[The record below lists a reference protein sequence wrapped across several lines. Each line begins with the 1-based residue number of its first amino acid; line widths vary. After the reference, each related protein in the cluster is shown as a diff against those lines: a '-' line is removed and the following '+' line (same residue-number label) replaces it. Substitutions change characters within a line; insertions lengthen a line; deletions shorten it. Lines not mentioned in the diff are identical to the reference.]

1 MEQPVIKE
9 GTLAL
14 IDTFAYLFRSYYMS
28 AKNKPLT
35 NDKGFPTG
43 LLTGLVG
50 MVKKFY
56 KDRKNM
62 PFIVFALESQT
73 KTKRAEKL
81 GEYKQNRK
89 DAPKEMLLQIPIAL
103 EWLQKMGFTCVEV
116 NGFEADDV
124 IASLATLSP
133 YKTRIYSKD
142 KDFNQLLS
150 DKIALFDG
158 KTEFL
163 AKDCVEKYG
172 ILPSQFTDYQGIV
185 GDSSDNYKGV
195 KGIGSKNAKE
205 LLQQLGS
212 LEKIYENL
220 DLAKNLLS
228 PKMYQA
234 LIQDKGSAFLSKE
247 LATLERGCIK
257 EFDFLSCAFPSE
269 NPLLKIKDELKEY
282 GFISTLRDL
291 ENSPT
296 PLILENT
303 PLLDSMP
310 ILENAPILDSV
321 PILENAPILDSVPAS
336 DNAPKKSRMI
346 VLESAAPL
354 NAFLEKL
361 KNPNARVFMRLVLNK
376 EKKVLALAFL
386 LQDQGYFLPLEEAL
400 FSPFS
405 LEFLENAF
413 SQMLQHA
420 QIVGHDLK
428 PLLSFLKAKYQ
439 VPLENI
445 RIQDTQ
451 ILAFLKNPEKVGF
464 DEVLREYLKEEL
476 IPHEKIKDFKAKA
489 EKSEQ
494 LNTELNALKRLC
506 EYFETGGLEEGLLT
520 LARDIETP
528 FVKVLMDMEFQGF
541 KIDAPYFKRLEQEFK
556 DELKVLERQI
566 LDLIG
571 VDFNLNSPKQLGE
584 VLYEKL
590 GLPKNKSHSTDEKN
604 LLKILDKHPSIA
616 LILEYRELN
625 KLFNTYTTPLLR
637 LKDKDDKIHTTFIQT
652 GTATGRLSS
661 HSPNLQN
668 IPVRSPKGL
677 LIRKGFIASSK
688 EYCLLGVD
696 YSQIELRLLAHFS
709 QDKDLMEAFLKGRDI
724 HLETSKALFG
734 GDLAKEKRSI
744 AKSINFGLVYGMGS
758 KKLSET
764 LNIPLNEAKSYI
776 EAYFKRFPSIKD
788 YLNRMKEEILKT
800 SKAFTL
806 LGRYRVFDFTGA
818 NDYVKGNYLREGV
831 NAIFQGSA
839 SDLLKLGMLK
849 VSERFKNNPSV
860 RLLLQVHDEL
870 IFEIEEKNAP
880 ELQQEIQRILND
892 EVYPLRV
899 PLETSAFVANRWNEL
914 KG

>member
-1 MEQPVIKE
+1 MEEPVIKE

-56 KDRKNM
+56 KDKKNM
-62 PFIVFALESQT
+62 PFIVFALESQI

-116 NGFEADDV
+116 SGFEADDV

-205 LLQQLGS
+205 LLQRLGS

-234 LIQDKGSAFLSKE
+234 LIQDKESAFLSKE
-247 LATLERGCIK
+247 LATLEKGCIK
-257 EFDFLSCAFPSE
+257 EFDFSSCAFPSE

-296 PLILENT
+296 PLILDNT
-303 PLLDSMP
+303 PALD
-310 ILENAPILDSV
+310 NT
-321 PILENAPILDSVPAS
+321 
-336 DNAPKKSRMI
+336 PKKSRLI
-346 VLESAAPL
+346 VLESTEPL
-354 NAFLEKL
+354 SAFLEKL
-361 KNPNARVFMRLVLNK
+361 KNSNARIFMRLVLDK

-405 LEFLENAF
+405 LEFLQNAF

-420 QIVGHDLK
+420 QIIGHDLK

-439 VPLENI
+439 VSLENI

-464 DEVLREYLKEEL
+464 DEVLKQYLKEEW
-476 IPHEKIKDFKAKA
+476 IPHEKIKDFKTKSKA
-489 EKSEQ
+489 GKLEQ
-494 LNTELNALKRLC
+494 LDMELNALKRLC
-506 EYFETGGLEEGLLT
+506 EYFEKGGLEEGLLA
-520 LARDIETP
+520 LAREVETP
-528 FVKVLMDMEFQGF
+528 FVKVLMGMEFQGF

-556 DELKVLERQI
+556 NELHVLERQI

-571 VDFNLNSPKQLGE
+571 VDFNLNSPKQLSE
-584 VLYEKL
+584 ILYEKL
-590 GLPKNKSHSTDEKN
+590 ELPQNKSRSTDEKS

-677 LIRKGFIASSK
+677 LIRKGFIASSN

-709 QDKDLMEAFLKGRDI
+709 QDKDLMDAFLKGRDI

-734 GDLAKEKRSI
+734 EDLAKEKRSI

-849 VSERFKNNPSV
+849 VSERFKNDPSV

-870 IFEIEEKNAP
+870 IFEIEEKNAL

-899 PLETSAFVANRWNEL
+899 PLETSAFMAKRWNEL

>member
-1 MEQPVIKE
+1 MEQPVVKE

-150 DKIALFDG
+150 DKITLFDG

-234 LIQDKGSAFLSKE
+234 LIQDKASAFLSKE

-296 PLILENT
+296 PLILDNA
-303 PLLDSMP
+303 SA
-310 ILENAPILDSV
+310 LENA
-321 PILENAPILDSVPAS
+321 PAS

-346 VLESAAPL
+346 VLESAEPL
-354 NAFLEKL
+354 SMFLEKL
-361 KNPNARVFMRLVLNK
+361 EKTNARIFMRLVLDK

-386 LQDQGYFLPLEEAL
+386 YEDQGYFLPLEEAL

-405 LEFLENAF
+405 LEFLQNAF

-420 QIVGHDLK
+420 CIIGHDLK

-464 DEVLREYLKEEL
+464 DEVLKEYLKEDL
-476 IPHEKIKDFKAKA
+476 IPHEKIKDFKTTSKA
-489 EKSEQ
+489 EKLELLSV
-494 LNTELNALKRLC
+494 ELNALKRLC
-506 EYFETGGLEEGLLT
+506 EYFEKGGLEEGLLT

-528 FVKVLMDMEFQGF
+528 FMKVLMGMEFQGF

-556 DELKVLERQI
+556 NELQVLERQI

-571 VDFNLNSPKQLGE
+571 MDFNLNSPKQLGE

-668 IPVRSPKGL
+668 IPVRSHKGL

-806 LGRYRVFDFTGA
+806 LGRYRVFDFTGV
-818 NDYVKGNYLREGV
+818 NDYIKGNYLREGV

-870 IFEIEEKNAP
+870 IFEIEEKNAL

-899 PLETSAFVANRWNEL
+899 PLETSAFVAKRWNEL
-914 KG
+914 KD

>member
-1 MEQPVIKE
+1 MEELKE

-14 IDTFAYLFRSYYMS
+14 IDTFAYLFRSYYMG

-205 LLQQLGS
+205 LLQRLGS

-234 LIQDKGSAFLSKE
+234 LIQDKASAFLSKE

-257 EFDFLSCAFPSE
+257 EFDFSSCAFPSE

-291 ENSPT
+291 ENSPLILDNT
-296 PLILENT
+296 PLLENT
-303 PLLDSMP
+303 PALENMPALENTPALDS
-310 ILENAPILDSV
+310 
-321 PILENAPILDSVPAS
+321 
-336 DNAPKKSRMI
+336 APKKSRMI
-346 VLESAAPL
+346 VLENTEPL
-354 NAFLEKL
+354 SAFLERL
-361 KNPNARVFMRLVLNK
+361 KKTNARIFMRLVLDK

-405 LEFLENAF
+405 LEFLQNAF
-413 SQMLQHA
+413 SQILQHA
-420 QIVGHDLK
+420 QIIGHDLK

-439 VPLENI
+439 VSLENI

-476 IPHEKIKDFKAKA
+476 IPHEKIKDFKTKSKA
-489 EKSEQ
+489 GKLELLSV
-494 LNTELNALKRLC
+494 ELNALKRLC
-506 EYFETGGLEEGLLT
+506 EYFEKGGLEEGLLA
-520 LARDIETP
+520 LAREVETP
-528 FVKVLMDMEFQGF
+528 FMKVLMGMEFQGF

-556 DELKVLERQI
+556 NELHVLERQI
-566 LDLIG
+566 LELIG
-571 VDFNLNSPKQLGE
+571 TNFNLNSPKQLSE
-584 VLYEKL
+584 ILYEKL
-590 GLPKNKSHSTDEKN
+590 ELPQNKSRSTDEKS

-806 LGRYRVFDFTGA
+806 LGRYRVFDFAGV

-870 IFEIEEKNAP
+870 IFEIEEKNAL

-899 PLETSAFVANRWNEL
+899 PLETSAFMAKRWNEL
-914 KG
+914 KR

>member
-1 MEQPVIKE
+1 MEEPAIKE

-14 IDTFAYLFRSYYMS
+14 IDTFAYLFRSYYMG

-35 NDKGFPTG
+35 NVKGFPTG

-81 GEYKQNRK
+81 GEYKKNRK

-103 EWLQKMGFTCVEV
+103 EWLQKMGFVCVEV
-116 NGFEADDV
+116 SGFEADDV

-205 LLQQLGS
+205 LLQRLGS

-234 LIQDKGSAFLSKE
+234 LIQDKESAFLSKE

-257 EFDFLSCAFPSE
+257 EFDFSSCAFPSE
-269 NPLLKIKDELKEY
+269 NPLLKIKDELKKY

-296 PLILENT
+296 PLILENA
-303 PLLDSMP
+303 PLLD
-310 ILENAPILDSV
+310 NA
-321 PILENAPILDSVPAS
+321 PAS
-336 DNAPKKSRMI
+336 DNAPKKSRLI
-346 VLESAAPL
+346 VFENTEPL
-354 NAFLEKL
+354 SAFLEKL
-361 KNPNARVFMRLVLNK
+361 EKTNARIFMRLVLDK

-386 LQDQGYFLPLEEAL
+386 YEDQGYFLPLEEAL

-405 LEFLENAF
+405 LEFLQNAF
-413 SQMLQHA
+413 FKMLQHA

-439 VPLENI
+439 VSLEDI

-464 DEVLREYLKEEL
+464 DEVLKQYLKEEW
-476 IPHEKIKDFKAKA
+476 IPHEKIKDFKT
-489 EKSEQ
+489 KSKTGKLEQ
-494 LNTELNALKRLC
+494 LDMELNALKRLC
-506 EYFETGGLEEGLLT
+506 EYFEKGGLEEGLLA
-520 LARDIETP
+520 LAREVETP
-528 FVKVLMDMEFQGF
+528 FVKVLMGMEFQGF

-556 DELKVLERQI
+556 NELHVLERQI

-571 VDFNLNSPKQLGE
+571 VDFNLNSPKQLSE
-584 VLYEKL
+584 ILYEKL
-590 GLPKNKSHSTDEKN
+590 ELPQNKSHSTDEKS

-709 QDKDLMEAFLKGRDI
+709 QDKDLMDAFLKGRDI

-734 GDLAKEKRSI
+734 EDLAKEKRSI

-818 NDYVKGNYLREGV
+818 NDYIKGNYLREGV

-870 IFEIEEKNAP
+870 IFEIEEKNAL

-899 PLETSAFVANRWNEL
+899 PLETSAFMAKRWNEL

>member
-1 MEQPVIKE
+1 MEEPVIKE

-62 PFIVFALESQT
+62 PFIVFALESQI
-73 KTKRAEKL
+73 KTKRSEKL

-103 EWLQKMGFTCVEV
+103 EWLQKMGFVCVEV
-116 NGFEADDV
+116 SGFEADDV

-163 AKDCVEKYG
+163 AEDCVEKYG

-205 LLQQLGS
+205 LLQRLGS

-234 LIQDKGSAFLSKE
+234 LIQDKESAFLSKE

-257 EFDFLSCAFPSE
+257 EFDFSSCAFPSE

-296 PLILENT
+296 PLILDNASLLENT
-303 PLLDSMP
+303 L
-310 ILENAPILDSV
+310 
-321 PILENAPILDSVPAS
+321 AS
-336 DNAPKKSRMI
+336 DNAPKKSCMI
-346 VLESAAPL
+346 VLENTAFLS
-354 NAFLEKL
+354 AFLEKL
-361 KNPNARVFMRLVLNK
+361 EKTNARIFMRLVLDK

-386 LQDQGYFLPLEEAL
+386 LEDQGYFLPLEEAL

-405 LEFLENAF
+405 LEFLQNAF
-413 SQMLQHA
+413 FKMLQHA
-420 QIVGHDLK
+420 QIIGHDLK

-439 VPLENI
+439 VSLENI

-451 ILAFLKNPEKVGF
+451 ILAFLKNPEKVEF
-464 DEVLREYLKEEL
+464 DEVLKQYLKEEW
-476 IPHEKIKDFKAKA
+476 IPHEKIKDFKTKSKA
-489 EKSEQ
+489 GKLEQ
-494 LNTELNALKRLC
+494 LDMELNALKRLC
-506 EYFETGGLEEGLLT
+506 EYFEKGGLEENLLA
-520 LARDIETP
+520 LAREVETP
-528 FVKVLMDMEFQGF
+528 FVKVLMGMEFQGF

-556 DELKVLERQI
+556 NELHALERQI
-566 LDLIG
+566 LELIG
-571 VDFNLNSPKQLGE
+571 VDFNLNSPKQLSE
-584 VLYEKL
+584 ILYEKL
-590 GLPKNKSHSTDEKN
+590 ELPKNKSHSTDEKS

-709 QDKDLMEAFLKGRDI
+709 QDKDLVDAFLKGRDI

-734 GDLAKEKRSI
+734 EDLAKEKRSI

-818 NDYVKGNYLREGV
+818 NDYIKGNYLREGV

-899 PLETSAFVANRWNEL
+899 PLETSVFIAKRWNEL

>member
-1 MEQPVIKE
+1 MEEPVIKE

-35 NDKGFPTG
+35 NVKGFPTG

-103 EWLQKMGFTCVEV
+103 EWLQKMGFVCVEV
-116 NGFEADDV
+116 SGFEADDV

-185 GDSSDNYKGV
+185 GDSSDNYRGV

-205 LLQQLGS
+205 LLQRLGS

-257 EFDFLSCAFPSE
+257 EFDFSSCAFPSE

-296 PLILENT
+296 PLILDNTPLLENT
-303 PLLDSMP
+303 PLL
-310 ILENAPILDSV
+310 
-321 PILENAPILDSVPAS
+321 

-346 VLESAAPL
+346 VLENLAPL
-354 NAFLEKL
+354 SMFLEKL
-361 KNPNARVFMRLVLNK
+361 KNSNARIFMRLVLDK

-386 LQDQGYFLPLEEAL
+386 YENQGYFLPLEEAL

-405 LEFLENAF
+405 LEFLQNAF
-413 SQMLQHA
+413 FKMLQHA
-420 QIVGHDLK
+420 QIIGHDLK

-439 VPLENI
+439 VSLENI

-464 DEVLREYLKEEL
+464 DEVLKEYLKEEW
-476 IPHEKIKDFKAKA
+476 IPHEKIKDFKT
-489 EKSEQ
+489 KSKVGKLEQ
-494 LNTELNALKRLC
+494 LDMELNALKRLC
-506 EYFETGGLEEGLLT
+506 EYFEKGGLEEGLLA
-520 LARDIETP
+520 LAREVETP
-528 FVKVLMDMEFQGF
+528 FMKVLMGMEFQGF
-541 KIDAPYFKRLEQEFK
+541 KIDASYFKHLEQEFK
-556 DELKVLERQI
+556 NELHVLERQI
-566 LDLIG
+566 LELIG
-571 VDFNLNSPKQLGE
+571 VDFNLNSPKQLSE
-584 VLYEKL
+584 ILYEKL
-590 GLPKNKSHSTDEKN
+590 ELPKNKSHSTDEKS

-709 QDKDLMEAFLKGRDI
+709 QDKDLIDAFLKGRDI

-734 GDLAKEKRSI
+734 EDLAKEKRSI

-764 LNIPLNEAKSYI
+764 LNIPLNEAKSYT

-806 LGRYRVFDFTGA
+806 LRRYRVFDFTGA
-818 NDYVKGNYLREGV
+818 NDYIKGNYLREGV
-831 NAIFQGSA
+831 NAIFQGSV

-849 VSERFKNNPSV
+849 VNERFKNNPSV

-870 IFEIEEKNAP
+870 IFEIEEKNAL

>member
-1 MEQPVIKE
+1 MEELKE

-35 NDKGFPTG
+35 NVKGFPTG

-116 NGFEADDV
+116 SGFEADDV

-172 ILPSQFTDYQGIV
+172 IFPSQFTDYQGIV

-205 LLQQLGS
+205 LLQRLGS

-234 LIQDKGSAFLSKE
+234 LIQDKESAFLSKE

-257 EFDFLSCAFPSE
+257 EFDFSSCAFPSE

-296 PLILENT
+296 PLILDNAPLLENT
-303 PLLDSMP
+303 
-310 ILENAPILDSV
+310 
-321 PILENAPILDSVPAS
+321 PAS

-346 VLESAAPL
+346 VLENLAPL
-354 NAFLEKL
+354 SMFLEKL
-361 KNPNARVFMRLVLNK
+361 KNSNARIFMRLVLDK

-386 LQDQGYFLPLEEAL
+386 YENQGYFLPLEEAL

-405 LEFLENAF
+405 LEFLQNAF
-413 SQMLQHA
+413 FKMLQHA
-420 QIVGHDLK
+420 QIIGHDLK

-439 VPLENI
+439 VSLENI

-464 DEVLREYLKEEL
+464 DEVLKEYLKEEW
-476 IPHEKIKDFKAKA
+476 IPHEKIKDFKT
-489 EKSEQ
+489 KSKVGKLEQ
-494 LNTELNALKRLC
+494 LDMELNALKRLC
-506 EYFETGGLEEGLLT
+506 EYFEKGGLEEGLLA
-520 LARDIETP
+520 LAREVETP
-528 FVKVLMDMEFQGF
+528 FVKVLMGMEFQGF

-556 DELKVLERQI
+556 NELHVLECQI

-571 VDFNLNSPKQLGE
+571 VDFNLNSPKQLSE
-584 VLYEKL
+584 ILYEKL
-590 GLPKNKSHSTDEKN
+590 ELPQNKSHSTDEKS

-709 QDKDLMEAFLKGRDI
+709 QDKDLMDAFLKGRDI

-734 GDLAKEKRSI
+734 EDLAKEKRSI

-818 NDYVKGNYLREGV
+818 NDYIKGNYLREGV

-899 PLETSAFVANRWNEL
+899 PLETSAFIAKRWNEL

>member
-1 MEQPVIKE
+1 MMEQPVIKE

-28 AKNKPLT
+28 AKNKPLM

-163 AKDCVEKYG
+163 AQDCVEKYG

-205 LLQQLGS
+205 LLQRLGS

-291 ENSPT
+291 ENSP
-296 PLILENT
+296 LIV
-303 PLLDSMP
+303 
-310 ILENAPILDSV
+310 ENAPILDSTL
-321 PILENAPILDSVPAS
+321 ILDNAPTL

-346 VLESAAPL
+346 VLESAEL
-354 NAFLEKL
+354 LSMFLEKL
-361 KNPNARVFMRLVLNK
+361 KNPNARVFMRLVLDK
-376 EKKVLALAFL
+376 DKKILALAFL
-386 LQDQGYFLPLEEAL
+386 LQDQGYFLPLKEAL

-405 LEFLENAF
+405 LEFLQNAF

-420 QIVGHDLK
+420 CIIGHDLK

-439 VPLENI
+439 VSLENI
-445 RIQDTQ
+445 HIQDTQ

-464 DEVLREYLKEEL
+464 DEVLKEYLKEDL
-476 IPHEKIKDFKAKA
+476 VSHEKIKDFKTTSKA
-489 EKSEQ
+489 EKLEQ
-494 LNTELNALKRLC
+494 LSLELNALKHLC
-506 EYFETGGLEEGLLT
+506 EYFEKGGLEEGLLA
-520 LARDIETP
+520 LASGIETP

-556 DELKVLERQI
+556 NELHVLERQI

-571 VDFNLNSPKQLGE
+571 VDFNLNSPKQLSE
-584 VLYEKL
+584 VLYDKL
-590 GLPKNKSHSTDEKN
+590 GLSKNKSHSTDEKN

-764 LNIPLNEAKSYI
+764 LNISLNEAKSYI

-788 YLNRMKEEILKT
+788 YLNGMKEEILKT

-806 LGRYRVFDFTGA
+806 LGRYRVFDFNGV
-818 NDYVKGNYLREGV
+818 NDYIKGNYLREGV

-880 ELQQEIQRILND
+880 ELQQEIQRILNH

>member
-56 KDRKNM
+56 KDKKNM
-62 PFIVFALESQT
+62 PFIVFALESQA
-73 KTKRAEKL
+73 KTKRSEKL

-103 EWLQKMGFTCVEV
+103 EWLQKMGFTCVGV
-116 NGFEADDV
+116 SGFEADDV

-163 AKDCVEKYG
+163 AEDCVKKYG

-205 LLQQLGS
+205 LLQRLGS

-234 LIQDKGSAFLSKE
+234 LIQDKESAFLSKE
-247 LATLERGCIK
+247 LATLERGCIQ
-257 EFDFLSCAFPSE
+257 EFDFLGCAFPSE

-296 PLILENT
+296 PLILENA
-303 PLLDSMP
+303 PALDNMP
-310 ILENAPILDSV
+310 IL
-321 PILENAPILDSVPAS
+321 

-346 VLESAAPL
+346 VLESATFL
-354 NAFLEKL
+354 SAFLERL
-361 KNPNARVFMRLVLNK
+361 KKTKSRIFARLVLDK

-386 LQDQGYFLPLEEAL
+386 YEDQGYFLPLEEAL

-405 LEFLENAF
+405 LEFLQNAF

-464 DEVLREYLKEEL
+464 DEVLKEYLKEDL

-489 EKSEQ
+489 EKLELLSV
-494 LNTELNALKRLC
+494 ELNALKRLC
-506 EYFETGGLEEGLLT
+506 EYFEKGGLEEGLLI
-520 LARDIETP
+520 LARDIEVP
-528 FVKVLMDMEFQGF
+528 FMKVLMGMEFQGF

-556 DELKVLERQI
+556 DELKVLEHQI

-584 VLYEKL
+584 ILYDKL
-590 GLPKNKSHSTDEKN
+590 GLPKNKGYSTDEKN
-604 LLKILDKHPSIA
+604 LLKILDKHPSIP

-788 YLNRMKEEILKT
+788 YLNGMREEILKT

-806 LGRYRVFDFTGA
+806 LGRYRVFDFNGV
-818 NDYVKGNYLREGV
+818 NDYIKGNYLREGV

>member
-1 MEQPVIKE
+1 MEEPVIKE

-56 KDRKNM
+56 KDKKNM
-62 PFIVFALESQT
+62 PFIVFALESQA

-116 NGFEADDV
+116 SGFEADDV

-205 LLQQLGS
+205 LLQRLGS

-234 LIQDKGSAFLSKE
+234 LIQDKESAFLSKE
-247 LATLERGCIK
+247 LATLERGCIQ
-257 EFDFLSCAFPSE
+257 EFDFLSCTFPSE

-296 PLILENT
+296 PLILDNAPALDNT
-303 PLLDSMP
+303 P
-310 ILENAPILDSV
+310 ILE
-321 PILENAPILDSVPAS
+321 
-336 DNAPKKSRMI
+336 NAPKKSRMI
-346 VLESAAPL
+346 VLESAAL
-354 NAFLEKL
+354 LSMFLEKL
-361 KNPNARVFMRLVLNK
+361 KNPNARIFMRLVLNK
-376 EKKVLALAFL
+376 DKKILALAFL
-386 LQDQGYFLPLEEAL
+386 YEDQGYFLPLEEAL

-405 LEFLENAF
+405 LEFLQNAF
-413 SQMLQHA
+413 SQILQHV
-420 QIVGHDLK
+420 QIIGHDLK

-439 VPLENI
+439 VSLENI

-476 IPHEKIKDFKAKA
+476 VPHEKIKDFKTTSKA

-494 LNTELNALKRLC
+494 LSLELSALKRLC
-506 EYFETGGLEEGLLT
+506 EYFEKGGLEENLLI

-528 FVKVLMDMEFQGF
+528 FMKVLMGMEFQGF

-556 DELKVLERQI
+556 NELHVLERQI
-566 LDLIG
+566 LELIG
-571 VDFNLNSPKQLGE
+571 VDFNLNSPKQLSE

-590 GLPKNKSHSTDEKN
+590 ELPKNKSHSTDEKS

-709 QDKDLMEAFLKGRDI
+709 QDKDLMDAFLKGRDI

-818 NDYVKGNYLREGV
+818 NDYIKGNYLREGV

-870 IFEIEEKNAP
+870 IFEIEEKNAL

-899 PLETSAFVANRWNEL
+899 PLETSAFIANRWNEL

>member
-1 MEQPVIKE
+1 MEKPVIKE

-35 NDKGFPTG
+35 NVKGFPTG

-116 NGFEADDV
+116 SGFEADDV

-163 AKDCVEKYG
+163 AKDCVKKYG

-205 LLQQLGS
+205 LLQRLGS

-220 DLAKNLLS
+220 DLVKNLLS

-234 LIQDKGSAFLSKE
+234 LIQDKESAFLSKE

-257 EFDFLSCAFPSE
+257 EFDFSSCAFPSE

-303 PLLDSMP
+303 PLL
-310 ILENAPILDSV
+310 ENT
-321 PILENAPILDSVPAS
+321 PAS
-336 DNAPKKSRMI
+336 DNAPKKSRLI
-346 VLESAAPL
+346 VLENTEPL
-354 NAFLEKL
+354 SAFLEKL
-361 KNPNARVFMRLVLNK
+361 KKTNARIFMRLALDK

-386 LQDQGYFLPLEEAL
+386 LEDQGYFLPLEEAL

-405 LEFLENAF
+405 LEFLQNAF
-413 SQMLQHA
+413 FKMLQHA
-420 QIVGHDLK
+420 QIIGHDLK

-439 VPLENI
+439 VSLENI

-464 DEVLREYLKEEL
+464 DEVLKEYLKEEW
-476 IPHEKIKDFKAKA
+476 IPHEKIKDFKTKSKA
-489 EKSEQ
+489 EKLELLSV
-494 LNTELNALKRLC
+494 ELNALKRLC
-506 EYFETGGLEEGLLT
+506 EYFEKGGLEEGLLA
-520 LARDIETP
+520 LAREVETP
-528 FVKVLMDMEFQGF
+528 FVKVLMGMEFQGF

-556 DELKVLERQI
+556 NELHVLERQI
-566 LDLIG
+566 LELIG
-571 VDFNLNSPKQLGE
+571 VDFNLNSPKQLSE
-584 VLYEKL
+584 ILYEKL
-590 GLPKNKSHSTDEKN
+590 ELPQNKSHSTDEKS

-709 QDKDLMEAFLKGRDI
+709 QDKDLMDAFLKGRDI

-734 GDLAKEKRSI
+734 EDLAKEKRSI

-764 LNIPLNEAKSYI
+764 LNIPLSEAKSYI

-818 NDYVKGNYLREGV
+818 NDYIKGNYLREGV

-870 IFEIEEKNAP
+870 IFEIEEKNAL

-899 PLETSAFVANRWNEL
+899 PLETSAFIAKRWNEL

>member
-1 MEQPVIKE
+1 MEEPVIKE

-14 IDTFAYLFRSYYMS
+14 IDTFAYLFRSYYMG

-35 NDKGFPTG
+35 NVKGFPTG

-116 NGFEADDV
+116 SGFEADDV

-133 YKTRIYSKD
+133 YKTRIYSRD

-205 LLQQLGS
+205 LLQRLGS

-234 LIQDKGSAFLSKE
+234 LIQDKESAFLSKE

-257 EFDFLSCAFPSE
+257 EFDFSSCAFPSE
-269 NPLLKIKDELKEY
+269 NPLLKIKDGLKEY

-291 ENSPT
+291 ENSPKPLISDNT
-296 PLILENT
+296 PLLENT
-303 PLLDSMP
+303 PLL
-310 ILENAPILDSV
+310 
-321 PILENAPILDSVPAS
+321 

-346 VLESAAPL
+346 ILENTESL
-354 NAFLEKL
+354 SAFLERL
-361 KNPNARVFMRLVLNK
+361 KKTNARIFMRLVLDK

-386 LQDQGYFLPLEEAL
+386 LEDQGYFLPLEEAL

-405 LEFLENAF
+405 LEFLQNAF
-413 SQMLQHA
+413 FKMLQHA
-420 QIVGHDLK
+420 QIIGHDLK

-439 VPLENI
+439 VSLEDI

-464 DEVLREYLKEEL
+464 DEVLKQYLKEEWIL
-476 IPHEKIKDFKAKA
+476 HEKIKDFKTKSKA
-489 EKSEQ
+489 GKLEQ
-494 LNTELNALKRLC
+494 LDRELNALKRLC
-506 EYFETGGLEEGLLT
+506 EYFEKGGLEEGLLA
-520 LARDIETP
+520 LAREVETP
-528 FVKVLMDMEFQGF
+528 FMKVLMGMEFQGF
-541 KIDAPYFKRLEQEFK
+541 KIDASYFKRLEQEFK
-556 DELKVLERQI
+556 NELHVLERQI
-566 LDLIG
+566 LELIG
-571 VDFNLNSPKQLGE
+571 VDFNLNSPKQLSE
-584 VLYEKL
+584 ILYEKL
-590 GLPKNKSHSTDEKN
+590 ELPKNKSHSTDEKS

-709 QDKDLMEAFLKGRDI
+709 QDKDLMDAFLKGRDI

-734 GDLAKEKRSI
+734 EDLAKEKRSI

-764 LNIPLNEAKSYI
+764 LNIPLSEAKSYI
-776 EAYFKRFPSIKD
+776 EAYFRRFPSIKD

-818 NDYVKGNYLREGV
+818 NDYIKGNYLREGV

-870 IFEIEEKNAP
+870 IFEIEEKNAL
-880 ELQQEIQRILND
+880 ELQREIQRILND

-899 PLETSAFVANRWNEL
+899 PLETSAFIAKRWNEL

>member
-1 MEQPVIKE
+1 MEQPVIRE

-103 EWLQKMGFTCVEV
+103 EWLQKMGFVCVEV

-205 LLQQLGS
+205 LLQRLGS

-234 LIQDKGSAFLSKE
+234 LIQDKASAFLSKE

-296 PLILENT
+296 PLIV
-303 PLLDSMP
+303 
-310 ILENAPILDSV
+310 ENAPTLDST
-321 PILENAPILDSVPAS
+321 PAS
-336 DNAPKKSRMI
+336 DNAPTLDSAPKKSRMI

-354 NAFLEKL
+354 SAFLEKL
-361 KNPNARVFMRLVLNK
+361 KNPNARIFARLVLDK

-405 LEFLENAF
+405 LEFLQNAF
-413 SQMLQHA
+413 FKMLQHA
-420 QIVGHDLK
+420 QIIGHDLK

-464 DEVLREYLKEEL
+464 DEVLKEYLKEEL

-489 EKSEQ
+489 EKLELLSV
-494 LNTELNALKRLC
+494 ELNALKRLC
-506 EYFETGGLEEGLLT
+506 EYFEKGGLEENLLS
-520 LARDIETP
+520 LAREVETP
-528 FVKVLMDMEFQGF
+528 FVKVLMGMEFQGF
-541 KIDAPYFKRLEQEFK
+541 KIDAPYFKCLEQEFK
-556 DELKVLERQI
+556 NELHVLERQI

-571 VDFNLNSPKQLGE
+571 VDFNLNSPKQLSE

-590 GLPKNKSHSTDEKN
+590 GLPKNKSHSTDEKS

-764 LNIPLNEAKSYI
+764 LNISLNEAKSYI

-818 NDYVKGNYLREGV
+818 NDYIKGNYLREGV

-870 IFEIEEKNAP
+870 IFEIEEKNAL

-899 PLETSAFVANRWNEL
+899 PLETSAFVAKRWNEL
-914 KG
+914 KD

>member
-124 IASLATLSP
+124 IATLATLSP

-205 LLQQLGS
+205 LLQRLGS

-247 LATLERGCIK
+247 LATLERGCIQ

-291 ENSPT
+291 ENSP
-296 PLILENT
+296 LIVDNA
-303 PLLDSMP
+303 S
-310 ILENAPILDSV
+310 ILENAPILDST
-321 PILENAPILDSVPAS
+321 SAS

-346 VLESAAPL
+346 VLESAEPL
-354 NAFLEKL
+354 SAFLEKL

-405 LEFLENAF
+405 LEFLQNAF

-420 QIVGHDLK
+420 QIIGHDLK

-439 VPLENI
+439 VSLENI

-464 DEVLREYLKEEL
+464 DEVLKEYLKEEL
-476 IPHEKIKDFKAKA
+476 IPHEKIKDFKTKSKV
-489 EKSEQ
+489 EKLER
-494 LNTELNALKRLC
+494 LNMELNALKRLC
-506 EYFETGGLEEGLLT
+506 EYFEKGGLEENLLA
-520 LARDIETP
+520 LARGVETP

-556 DELKVLERQI
+556 NELHVLERQI

-584 VLYEKL
+584 VLYDKL

-734 GDLAKEKRSI
+734 EELAKEKRSI

-764 LNIPLNEAKSYI
+764 LNIPLSEAKSYI

-788 YLNRMKEEILKT
+788 YLNGMREEILKT

-806 LGRYRVFDFTGA
+806 LGRYRVFDFTGV
-818 NDYVKGNYLREGV
+818 NDYIKGNYLREGV

-880 ELQQEIQRILND
+880 ELQREIQRILND

-899 PLETSAFVANRWNEL
+899 PLETSAFIAKRWNEL

>member
-35 NDKGFPTG
+35 NVKGFPTG

-116 NGFEADDV
+116 SGFEADDV
-124 IASLATLSP
+124 IATLATLSP

-205 LLQQLGS
+205 LLQRLGS

-291 ENSPT
+291 ENSP
-296 PLILENT
+296 LIV
-303 PLLDSMP
+303 
-310 ILENAPILDSV
+310 ENAPALD
-321 PILENAPILDSVPAS
+321 NAPAS
-336 DNAPKKSRMI
+336 DNAPTLDNAPTKSSMI
-346 VLESAAPL
+346 VLESAEPL
-354 NAFLEKL
+354 SMFLEKL
-361 KNPNARVFMRLVLNK
+361 KNSNARVFVRLVLNK

-420 QIVGHDLK
+420 CIIGHDLK

-439 VPLENI
+439 VSLENI

-464 DEVLREYLKEEL
+464 DEVLKEYLKEEL
-476 IPHEKIKDFKAKA
+476 IPHEKIKDFKTTSKA
-489 EKSEQ
+489 EKLELLSM
-494 LNTELNALKRLC
+494 ELNALRRLC
-506 EYFETGGLEEGLLT
+506 EYFEKGGLEENLLA

-528 FVKVLMDMEFQGF
+528 FVKVLIGMEFQGF

-556 DELKVLERQI
+556 NELHVLERQI

-571 VDFNLNSPKQLGE
+571 VDFNLNSPKQLSE

-590 GLPKNKSHSTDEKN
+590 KLPKNKSRSTDEKS

-668 IPVRSPKGL
+668 IPVRSSKGL

-764 LNIPLNEAKSYI
+764 LNISLNEAKSYT

-818 NDYVKGNYLREGV
+818 NDYVKSNYLREGV

-870 IFEIEEKNAP
+870 IFEIEEKNAL

>member
-56 KDRKNM
+56 KDKKNM

-163 AKDCVEKYG
+163 VKDCVEKYG

-291 ENSPT
+291 ENSP
-296 PLILENT
+296 LIA
-303 PLLDSMP
+303 
-310 ILENAPILDSV
+310 ENAPALDNASALDNV
-321 PILENAPILDSVPAS
+321 PTS

-346 VLESAAPL
+346 VLESAEPL
-354 NAFLEKL
+354 SMFLEKL
-361 KNPNARVFMRLVLNK
+361 KNLNARVFMRLVLDK

-386 LQDQGYFLPLEEAL
+386 YEDQGYFLPLEEAL

-405 LEFLENAF
+405 LEFLQNAF

-420 QIVGHDLK
+420 CIIGHDLK

-464 DEVLREYLKEEL
+464 DEVLKEYLKEEL
-476 IPHEKIKDFKAKA
+476 IPHEKIKDFKTKA
-489 EKSEQ
+489 ERLELLSM
-494 LNTELNALKRLC
+494 ELNALKRLC
-506 EYFETGGLEEGLLT
+506 EYFEKGGLEESLLT
-520 LARDIETP
+520 LAKEIETP
-528 FVKVLMDMEFQGF
+528 FMKVLMGMEFQGF

-566 LDLIG
+566 LELIG

-590 GLPKNKSHSTDEKN
+590 GLPQNKSHSTDEKN

-709 QDKDLMEAFLKGRDI
+709 QDKDLMDAFLKGRDI

-764 LNIPLNEAKSYI
+764 LNIPLSEAKSYI

-818 NDYVKGNYLREGV
+818 NDYIKGNYLREGV

-899 PLETSAFVANRWNEL
+899 PLETSAFVASRWNEL

>member
-28 AKNKPLT
+28 AKNKLLT
-35 NDKGFPTG
+35 NVKGFPTG

-205 LLQQLGS
+205 LLQRLGS

-234 LIQDKGSAFLSKE
+234 LIHDKGSAFLSKE
-247 LATLERGCIK
+247 LATLERECIK

-296 PLILENT
+296 PLIVDNT
-303 PLLDSMP
+303 PA
-310 ILENAPILDSV
+310 LENAS
-321 PILENAPILDSVPAS
+321 AS
-336 DNAPKKSRMI
+336 DNTPKKSRMI

-354 NAFLEKL
+354 SAFLEKL
-361 KNPNARVFMRLVLNK
+361 EKTNARIFARLVLNK

-386 LQDQGYFLPLEEAL
+386 YEDQGYFLPLEEAL

-405 LEFLENAF
+405 LEFLQNAF
-413 SQMLQHA
+413 SQILQHA
-420 QIVGHDLK
+420 QIIGHDLK

-439 VPLENI
+439 VSLENI

-476 IPHEKIKDFKAKA
+476 VPHEKIKDFKTKA
-489 EKSEQ
+489 EKLELLSV
-494 LNTELNALKRLC
+494 ELNALKRLC
-506 EYFETGGLEEGLLT
+506 EYFEKGGLEEDLLT

-528 FVKVLMDMEFQGF
+528 FMKVLMGMEFQGF

-764 LNIPLNEAKSYI
+764 LNISLNEAKSYI

-849 VSERFKNNPSV
+849 VSERFKNDSSV

-870 IFEIEEKNAP
+870 IFEIEEKNAL

-899 PLETSAFVANRWNEL
+899 PLETSAFVANCWNEL
-914 KG
+914 KR

>member
-1 MEQPVIKE
+1 MEEPVIKE

-35 NDKGFPTG
+35 NVKGFPTG

-56 KDRKNM
+56 KDKKNM

-73 KTKRAEKL
+73 KTKRVEKL

-103 EWLQKMGFTCVEV
+103 EWLQKMGFVCVEV
-116 NGFEADDV
+116 SGFEADDV

-133 YKTRIYSKD
+133 YKTCIYSKD

-163 AKDCVEKYG
+163 AKDCVKKYG

-205 LLQQLGS
+205 LLQRLGS

-234 LIQDKGSAFLSKE
+234 LIQDKESAFLSKE

-257 EFDFLSCAFPSE
+257 EFDFSSCAFPSE
-269 NPLLKIKDELKEY
+269 NPLLRIKDELKEY

-291 ENSPT
+291 EDSPT
-296 PLILENT
+296 PLILDNTPLLENT
-303 PLLDSMP
+303 PLL
-310 ILENAPILDSV
+310 
-321 PILENAPILDSVPAS
+321 

-346 VLESAAPL
+346 VLESTEPL
-354 NAFLEKL
+354 SAFLEKL
-361 KNPNARVFMRLVLNK
+361 KKTNARIFMRLALDK

-386 LQDQGYFLPLEEAL
+386 LEDQGYFLPLEEAL

-405 LEFLENAF
+405 LEFLQNAF
-413 SQMLQHA
+413 SQILQHA
-420 QIVGHDLK
+420 QIIGHDLK

-439 VPLENI
+439 VSLEDI

-464 DEVLREYLKEEL
+464 DEVLKEYLKEEW
-476 IPHEKIKDFKAKA
+476 IPHEKIKDFKTKSKA
-489 EKSEQ
+489 GKLEQ
-494 LNTELNALKRLC
+494 LDMELNALKRLC
-506 EYFETGGLEEGLLT
+506 EYLEKGGLEEGLLA
-520 LARDIETP
+520 LAREVETP
-528 FVKVLMDMEFQGF
+528 FMKVLMGMEFQGF

-556 DELKVLERQI
+556 NELHVLERQI

-571 VDFNLNSPKQLGE
+571 VDFNLNSPKQLSE
-584 VLYEKL
+584 ILYEKL
-590 GLPKNKSHSTDEKN
+590 ELPKNKSHSTDEKS

-709 QDKDLMEAFLKGRDI
+709 QDKDLMDAFLKGRDI

-734 GDLAKEKRSI
+734 EDLAKEKRSI

-806 LGRYRVFDFTGA
+806 LGRYRVFDFAGV
-818 NDYVKGNYLREGV
+818 NDHIKGNYLREGV

-870 IFEIEEKNAP
+870 IFEIEEKNAL

-899 PLETSAFVANRWNEL
+899 PLETSAFIAKRWNEL

>member
-133 YKTRIYSKD
+133 YKTHIYSKD

-205 LLQQLGS
+205 LLQRLGS

-234 LIQDKGSAFLSKE
+234 LIQDKESAFLSKE
-247 LATLERGCIK
+247 LATLQRGCIK

-296 PLILENT
+296 PLILDNAPT
-303 PLLDSMP
+303 LDGT
-310 ILENAPILDSV
+310 PILD
-321 PILENAPILDSVPAS
+321 NAPAS
-336 DNAPKKSRMI
+336 DNAPKKSRLI
-346 VLESAAPL
+346 VLENIAPL
-354 NAFLEKL
+354 SMFLEKL
-361 KNPNARVFMRLVLNK
+361 EKTNARVFVRLVLDK

-386 LQDQGYFLPLEEAL
+386 YEDQGYFLPLEEAL

-405 LEFLENAF
+405 LEFLQNAF
-413 SQMLQHA
+413 FKMLQHA
-420 QIVGHDLK
+420 QIIGHDLK

-464 DEVLREYLKEEL
+464 DEVLKEYLKEEL
-476 IPHEKIKDFKAKA
+476 IPHEKIKDFKTTSKA
-489 EKSEQ
+489 EKLELLSV
-494 LNTELNALKRLC
+494 ELNALKRLC
-506 EYFETGGLEEGLLT
+506 EYFEKGGLEEGLLI
-520 LARDIETP
+520 LAGDIETP
-528 FVKVLMDMEFQGF
+528 FVKVLINMEFQGF

-584 VLYEKL
+584 ILYEKL

-604 LLKILDKHPSIA
+604 LLKILDKHPSIP

-764 LNIPLNEAKSYI
+764 LNISLNEAKSYI

-806 LGRYRVFDFTGA
+806 LGRYRVFDFTGV

>member
-73 KTKRAEKL
+73 KTKRSEKL

-116 NGFEADDV
+116 SGFEADDV

-163 AKDCVEKYG
+163 VKDCVEKYG

-205 LLQQLGS
+205 LLQRLGS

-220 DLAKNLLS
+220 DLVKNLLS

-234 LIQDKGSAFLSKE
+234 LIQDKESAFLSKE

-257 EFDFLSCAFPSE
+257 EFDFSSCAFPSE

-291 ENSPT
+291 ENSP
-296 PLILENT
+296 LILDNT
-303 PLLDSMP
+303 PLLD
-310 ILENAPILDSV
+310 NT
-321 PILENAPILDSVPAS
+321 PAS
-336 DNAPKKSRMI
+336 DNAPKKSRLI
-346 VLESAAPL
+346 VLESAEPL
-354 NAFLEKL
+354 SAFLEKL
-361 KNPNARVFMRLVLNK
+361 ENSKARIFARLVLDK

-386 LQDQGYFLPLEEAL
+386 LEDQGYFLPLEEAL

-405 LEFLENAF
+405 LEFLQNAF
-413 SQMLQHA
+413 FKMLQHA
-420 QIVGHDLK
+420 QIIGHDLK

-439 VPLENI
+439 VSLENI

-464 DEVLREYLKEEL
+464 DEVLKEYLKEEW
-476 IPHEKIKDFKAKA
+476 IPHEKIKDFKIKSKV
-489 EKSEQ
+489 EKLEQ
-494 LNTELNALKRLC
+494 LDMELHALKRLC
-506 EYFETGGLEEGLLT
+506 EYFEKGGLEENLLA
-520 LARDIETP
+520 LAREVETP
-528 FVKVLMDMEFQGF
+528 FMKVLMGMEFQGF

-556 DELKVLERQI
+556 NELHVLERQI
-566 LDLIG
+566 LELIG
-571 VDFNLNSPKQLGE
+571 ADFNLNSPKQLSE
-584 VLYEKL
+584 ILYEKL
-590 GLPKNKSHSTDEKN
+590 ELPKNKSHSTDEKS

-677 LIRKGFIASSK
+677 LIRKGFISSSK

-709 QDKDLMEAFLKGRDI
+709 QDKDLMDAFLKGRDI

-734 GDLAKEKRSI
+734 EDLAKEKRSI

-806 LGRYRVFDFTGA
+806 LGRYRMFDFTGV
-818 NDYVKGNYLREGV
+818 NDYIKGNYLREGV

-849 VSERFKNNPSV
+849 VSERFKNDPSV

-870 IFEIEEKNAP
+870 IFEIEEKNAL

-899 PLETSAFVANRWNEL
+899 PLETSAFIAKRWNEL

>member
-28 AKNKPLT
+28 AKTKPLT

-103 EWLQKMGFTCVEV
+103 EWLQKMGFVCVEV

-296 PLILENT
+296 PLIAENA
-303 PLLDSMP
+303 PA
-310 ILENAPILDSV
+310 LENASALD
-321 PILENAPILDSVPAS
+321 NAPSL

-346 VLESAAPL
+346 VLESVASFSM
-354 NAFLEKL
+354 FLEKL
-361 KNPNARVFMRLVLNK
+361 KNPNARVFARLVLDK
-376 EKKVLALAFL
+376 EKKILALAFL
-386 LQDQGYFLPLEEAL
+386 LQNQGYFLPLEEVL

-405 LEFLENAF
+405 LEFLQNAF
-413 SQMLQHA
+413 SQILQHA
-420 QIVGHDLK
+420 CIIGHDLK

-439 VPLENI
+439 VSLENI

-464 DEVLREYLKEEL
+464 DEVLKEYLKEDL
-476 IPHEKIKDFKAKA
+476 IPHEKIKDFKTKSKA
-489 EKSEQ
+489 EKSE
-494 LNTELNALKRLC
+494 LLSVELNALKRLC
-506 EYFETGGLEEGLLT
+506 EYFEKGGLEEGLLS
-520 LARDIETP
+520 LAREVETP

-556 DELKVLERQI
+556 NELHVLERQI

-788 YLNRMKEEILKT
+788 YLNGMKEEILKT

-806 LGRYRVFDFTGA
+806 LGRYRVFDFNGV

>member
-28 AKNKPLT
+28 AKTKPLT

-56 KDRKNM
+56 KDKKNM

-103 EWLQKMGFTCVEV
+103 EWLQKMGFTCVEIS
-116 NGFEADDV
+116 GFEADDV

-247 LATLERGCIK
+247 LATLERECIK
-257 EFDFLSCAFPSE
+257 EFDFSSCAFPSE

-296 PLILENT
+296 PLIVENT
-303 PLLDSMP
+303 
-310 ILENAPILDSV
+310 PILDST
-321 PILENAPILDSVPAS
+321 PIL

-346 VLESAAPL
+346 VLENTAPL
-354 NAFLEKL
+354 SAFLEKL
-361 KNPNARVFMRLVLNK
+361 KNPNARVFMRLVLDK
-376 EKKVLALAFL
+376 DKKILALAFL

-405 LEFLENAF
+405 LEFLQNAF
-413 SQMLQHA
+413 SHMLQHA
-420 QIVGHDLK
+420 CIIGHDLK

-439 VPLENI
+439 VSLENI

-464 DEVLREYLKEEL
+464 DEALKEYLKEDL
-476 IPHEKIKDFKAKA
+476 VSHEKIKDFKAKA
-489 EKSEQ
+489 EKLELLSM
-494 LNTELNALKRLC
+494 ELNALKRLC

-528 FVKVLMDMEFQGF
+528 FVKVLMGMEFQGF

-556 DELKVLERQI
+556 NELNVLECQI

-604 LLKILDKHPSIA
+604 LLKILDKHPSIP

-764 LNIPLNEAKSYI
+764 LSIPLSEAKSYI

-788 YLNRMKEEILKT
+788 YLNGMREEILKT

-806 LGRYRVFDFTGA
+806 LGRYRVFDFTGV
-818 NDYVKGNYLREGV
+818 NDYIKGNYLREGV

-870 IFEIEEKNAP
+870 IFEIEEKNSP
-880 ELQQEIQRILND
+880 ELQQEIQHILND

-899 PLETSAFVANRWNEL
+899 PLETSAFIAKRWDEL

>member
-1 MEQPVIKE
+1 MEELKE

-56 KDRKNM
+56 KDKKNM

-116 NGFEADDV
+116 SGFEADDV

-205 LLQQLGS
+205 LLQRLGS
-212 LEKIYENL
+212 LENIYENL

-234 LIQDKGSAFLSKE
+234 LIHDKGSAFLSKE

-257 EFDFLSCAFPSE
+257 EFDFSSCAFPSE

-296 PLILENT
+296 PLILDNA
-303 PLLDSMP
+303 LL
-310 ILENAPILDSV
+310 L
-321 PILENAPILDSVPAS
+321 
-336 DNAPKKSRMI
+336 DNAPKKSRLI
-346 VLESAAPL
+346 VLENTEPLSAL
-354 NAFLEKL
+354 LEKL
-361 KNPNARVFMRLVLNK
+361 EKTNARIFMRLVLDK

-386 LQDQGYFLPLEEAL
+386 LEDQGYFLPLEEAL

-405 LEFLENAF
+405 LEFLQNAF
-413 SQMLQHA
+413 SQILQHA

-439 VPLENI
+439 VSLENI

-464 DEVLREYLKEEL
+464 DEVLKQYLKEEW
-476 IPHEKIKDFKAKA
+476 IPHEKIKDFKTKSKA
-489 EKSEQ
+489 GKLEQ
-494 LNTELNALKRLC
+494 LDMELNALKRLC
-506 EYFETGGLEEGLLT
+506 EYFEKGGLEEGLLA
-520 LARDIETP
+520 LAREVETP
-528 FVKVLMDMEFQGF
+528 FVKVLIGMEFQGF

-556 DELKVLERQI
+556 NELHVLERQI
-566 LDLIG
+566 LELIG
-571 VDFNLNSPKQLGE
+571 VDFNLNSPKQLSE
-584 VLYEKL
+584 ILYEKL
-590 GLPKNKSHSTDEKN
+590 ELPQNKSHSTDEKS

-709 QDKDLMEAFLKGRDI
+709 QDKDLMDAFLKGRDI

-734 GDLAKEKRSI
+734 EDLAKEKRSI

-818 NDYVKGNYLREGV
+818 NDYVKSNYLREGV

-899 PLETSAFVANRWNEL
+899 PLETSAFVAKRWNEL

>member
-1 MEQPVIKE
+1 MEELKE

-103 EWLQKMGFTCVEV
+103 EWLQKMGFVCVEV
-116 NGFEADDV
+116 SGFEADDV

-205 LLQQLGS
+205 LLQRLGS

-234 LIQDKGSAFLSKE
+234 LIQDKESAFLSKE

-291 ENSPT
+291 ENSP
-296 PLILENT
+296 LIA
-303 PLLDSMP
+303 
-310 ILENAPILDSV
+310 ENAP
-321 PILENAPILDSVPAS
+321 AS
-336 DNAPKKSRMI
+336 DSAPKKSCMI
-346 VLESAAPL
+346 VLENTEPL
-354 NAFLEKL
+354 SAFLEKL
-361 KNPNARVFMRLVLNK
+361 EKTNARVFMRLVLDK

-386 LQDQGYFLPLEEAL
+386 YENQGYFLPLEEAL

-405 LEFLENAF
+405 LEFLQNAF
-413 SQMLQHA
+413 FKMLQHA
-420 QIVGHDLK
+420 CIIGHDLK

-439 VPLENI
+439 VSLENI

-451 ILAFLKNPEKVGF
+451 ILAFLKNPERVGF
-464 DEVLREYLKEEL
+464 DEVLKEYLKEEL
-476 IPHEKIKDFKAKA
+476 ILHEKIKDFKTKSKV
-489 EKSEQ
+489 EKLEQ
-494 LNTELNALKRLC
+494 LSLELNALKRLC
-506 EYFETGGLEEGLLT
+506 EYFEKGGLEEGLLA
-520 LARDIETP
+520 LAREVETP
-528 FVKVLMDMEFQGF
+528 FMKVLMGMEFQGF

-556 DELKVLERQI
+556 NELHVLERQI
-566 LDLIG
+566 LELIG
-571 VDFNLNSPKQLGE
+571 VDFNLNSPKQLSE
-584 VLYEKL
+584 ILYEKL
-590 GLPKNKSHSTDEKN
+590 ELPKNKSRSTDEKN

-709 QDKDLMEAFLKGRDI
+709 QDKDLMDAFLKGRDI

-734 GDLAKEKRSI
+734 EDLAKEKRSI

-806 LGRYRVFDFTGA
+806 LGRYRVFDFVGV

-870 IFEIEEKNAP
+870 IFEIEEKNAL

-899 PLETSAFVANRWNEL
+899 PLETSAFMAKRWNEL
-914 KG
+914 KD

>member
-1 MEQPVIKE
+1 MEEPVIKE
-9 GTLAL
+9 GVLAL
-14 IDTFAYLFRSYYMS
+14 IDTFVYLFRSYYMS

-35 NDKGFPTG
+35 NVKGFPTG
-43 LLTGLVG
+43 LLMGLVG

-56 KDRKNM
+56 KDKKNM

-103 EWLQKMGFTCVEV
+103 EWLQKMGFACVEV
-116 NGFEADDV
+116 SGFEADDV

-205 LLQQLGS
+205 LLQRLGS

-234 LIQDKGSAFLSKE
+234 LIQDKESAFLSKE

-257 EFDFLSCAFPSE
+257 EFDFSSCAFPSE

-296 PLILENT
+296 PLILDNAPALENT
-303 PLLDSMP
+303 
-310 ILENAPILDSV
+310 
-321 PILENAPILDSVPAS
+321 PAS
-336 DNAPKKSRMI
+336 DNAPKKSCMI
-346 VLESAAPL
+346 VLENTEPL
-354 NAFLEKL
+354 SAFLEKL
-361 KNPNARVFMRLVLNK
+361 KNSNARIFMRLVLDK

-386 LQDQGYFLPLEEAL
+386 LEDQGYFLPLEEAL

-405 LEFLENAF
+405 LEFLQNAF
-413 SQMLQHA
+413 FKMLQHA
-420 QIVGHDLK
+420 QIIGHDLK

-439 VPLENI
+439 VSLENI

-464 DEVLREYLKEEL
+464 DEVLKEYLKEEW
-476 IPHEKIKDFKAKA
+476 IPHEKIKDFKTKSKA
-489 EKSEQ
+489 GKLEQ
-494 LNTELNALKRLC
+494 LDMELNALKRLC
-506 EYFETGGLEEGLLT
+506 EYFGKGGLEEGLLA
-520 LARDIETP
+520 LAREVETP
-528 FVKVLMDMEFQGF
+528 FMKVLMGMEFQGF

-556 DELKVLERQI
+556 NELHVLERQI

-571 VDFNLNSPKQLGE
+571 VDFNLNSPKQLSE
-584 VLYEKL
+584 ILYEKL
-590 GLPKNKSHSTDEKN
+590 ELPKNKSRSTDEKS

-709 QDKDLMEAFLKGRDI
+709 QDKDLMDAFLKGRDI

-734 GDLAKEKRSI
+734 EDLAKEKRSI

-818 NDYVKGNYLREGV
+818 NDYIKGNYLREGV

-849 VSERFKNNPSV
+849 VSERFKNDPSV

-870 IFEIEEKNAP
+870 IFEIEEKNAL

-899 PLETSAFVANRWNEL
+899 PLETSAFIAKRWNEL

>member
-1 MEQPVIKE
+1 MEELKE

-116 NGFEADDV
+116 SGFEADDV

-205 LLQQLGS
+205 LLQRLGS

-234 LIQDKGSAFLSKE
+234 LIQDKASAFLSKE

-257 EFDFLSCAFPSE
+257 EFDFSSCAFPSE

-296 PLILENT
+296 PLILENAPLLENT
-303 PLLDSMP
+303 PLL
-310 ILENAPILDSV
+310 
-321 PILENAPILDSVPAS
+321 
-336 DNAPKKSRMI
+336 DNAPKKSCMI
-346 VLESAAPL
+346 VLENTAFLS
-354 NAFLEKL
+354 AFLEKL
-361 KNPNARVFMRLVLNK
+361 KKTNARIFMRLALDK

-386 LQDQGYFLPLEEAL
+386 YEDQGYFLPLEEAL

-405 LEFLENAF
+405 LEFLQNAF

-420 QIVGHDLK
+420 QIIGHDLK

-439 VPLENI
+439 VSLEDI

-464 DEVLREYLKEEL
+464 DEVLKEYLKEEW
-476 IPHEKIKDFKAKA
+476 IPHEKIKDFKT
-489 EKSEQ
+489 KSKVGKLEQ
-494 LNTELNALKRLC
+494 LDMELNALKRLC
-506 EYFETGGLEEGLLT
+506 EYFEKGGLEEGLLA
-520 LARDIETP
+520 LARGVETP
-528 FVKVLMDMEFQGF
+528 LMKVLMGMEFQGF

-556 DELKVLERQI
+556 NELHVLERQI
-566 LDLIG
+566 LELIG
-571 VDFNLNSPKQLGE
+571 ANFNLNSPKQLSE
-584 VLYEKL
+584 ILYEKL
-590 GLPKNKSHSTDEKN
+590 ELPQNKSRSTDEKS

-709 QDKDLMEAFLKGRDI
+709 QDKDLMDAFLKGRDI
-724 HLETSKALFG
+724 HLETSRALFG
-734 GDLAKEKRSI
+734 EDLAKEKRSI

-806 LGRYRVFDFTGA
+806 LGRYRVFDFTGV
-818 NDYVKGNYLREGV
+818 NDYIKGNYLREGV

-870 IFEIEEKNAP
+870 IFEIEEKNAL

-899 PLETSAFVANRWNEL
+899 PLETSAFMAKRWNEL

>member
-1 MEQPVIKE
+1 MEEPVIKE

-28 AKNKPLT
+28 TKNKPLT

-56 KDRKNM
+56 KDKKNM

-116 NGFEADDV
+116 SGFEADDV

-205 LLQQLGS
+205 LLQRLGS

-234 LIQDKGSAFLSKE
+234 LIQDKESAFLSKE

-257 EFDFLSCAFPSE
+257 EFDFSSCTFPSE

-296 PLILENT
+296 PLILDNT
-303 PLLDSMP
+303 PLL
-310 ILENAPILDSV
+310 ENT
-321 PILENAPILDSVPAS
+321 PAS
-336 DNAPKKSRMI
+336 DNAPKKSRLI
-346 VLESAAPL
+346 VLENTEPL
-354 NAFLEKL
+354 SAFLEKL
-361 KNPNARVFMRLVLNK
+361 ENSNARIFMRLVLDK

-386 LQDQGYFLPLEEAL
+386 YEDQGYFLPLEEAL

-405 LEFLENAF
+405 LEFLQNAF
-413 SQMLQHA
+413 FKMLQHA
-420 QIVGHDLK
+420 QIIGHDLK

-439 VPLENI
+439 VSLENI

-464 DEVLREYLKEEL
+464 DEVLKEYLKEEL
-476 IPHEKIKDFKAKA
+476 IPHEKIKDFKTKSKA
-489 EKSEQ
+489 GKLEQ
-494 LNTELNALKRLC
+494 LDMELNALKRLC
-506 EYFETGGLEEGLLT
+506 EYFEKGGLEENLLA
-520 LARDIETP
+520 LAREVETP
-528 FVKVLMDMEFQGF
+528 FMKVLMGMEFQGF

-556 DELKVLERQI
+556 NELHVLERQI

-571 VDFNLNSPKQLGE
+571 VDFNLNSPKQLSE
-584 VLYEKL
+584 ILYEKL
-590 GLPKNKSHSTDEKN
+590 ELPQNKSHSTDEKS

-709 QDKDLMEAFLKGRDI
+709 QDKDLMDAFLKGRDI
-724 HLETSKALFG
+724 HLETSNALFG
-734 GDLAKEKRSI
+734 EDLAKEKRSI

-764 LNIPLNEAKSYI
+764 LNIPLNEAKSYT

-818 NDYVKGNYLREGV
+818 NDYIKSNYLREGV

-870 IFEIEEKNAP
+870 IFEIEEKNAL

-899 PLETSAFVANRWNEL
+899 PLETSAFIAKRWNEL

>member
-1 MEQPVIKE
+1 MEELKE

-35 NDKGFPTG
+35 NNKGFPTG

-56 KDRKNM
+56 KDKKNM

-103 EWLQKMGFTCVEV
+103 EWLQKMGFACVEV
-116 NGFEADDV
+116 SGFEADDV

-150 DKIALFDG
+150 DKITLFDG
-158 KTEFL
+158 KTESL

-234 LIQDKGSAFLSKE
+234 LIQDKESAFLSKE

-257 EFDFLSCAFPSE
+257 EFDFSSCAFPSE

-296 PLILENT
+296 ALILDNA
-303 PLLDSMP
+303 PLL
-310 ILENAPILDSV
+310 E
-321 PILENAPILDSVPAS
+321 
-336 DNAPKKSRMI
+336 NAPKKSRMI
-346 VLESAAPL
+346 VLENTAFLS
-354 NAFLEKL
+354 AFLEKL
-361 KNPNARVFMRLVLNK
+361 KKTNARIFMRLALDK

-386 LQDQGYFLPLEEAL
+386 YEDQGYFLPLEEAL

-405 LEFLENAF
+405 LEFLQNAF
-413 SQMLQHA
+413 FKMLQHA
-420 QIVGHDLK
+420 QIIGHDLK
-428 PLLSFLKAKYQ
+428 PLLSFLKAKYH
-439 VPLENI
+439 VSLENI

-464 DEVLREYLKEEL
+464 DEVLKQYLKEEW
-476 IPHEKIKDFKAKA
+476 IPHEKIKDFKTKSKA
-489 EKSEQ
+489 EKLEQ
-494 LNTELNALKRLC
+494 LDRELNALKRLC
-506 EYFETGGLEEGLLT
+506 EYFEKGGLEEGLLA
-520 LARDIETP
+520 LAREVETP
-528 FVKVLMDMEFQGF
+528 FMKVLMGMEFQGF
-541 KIDAPYFKRLEQEFK
+541 KIDVPYFKRLEQEFK
-556 DELKVLERQI
+556 NELHVLERQI
-566 LDLIG
+566 LELIG
-571 VDFNLNSPKQLGE
+571 VDFNLNSPKQLSE
-584 VLYEKL
+584 ILYEKL
-590 GLPKNKSHSTDEKN
+590 ELPQNKSRSTDEKS

-677 LIRKGFIASSK
+677 LIRKGFISSSK

-734 GDLAKEKRSI
+734 EDLAKEKRSI

-870 IFEIEEKNAP
+870 IFEIEEKNAL

-892 EVYPLRV
+892 EVYSLRV

>member
-1 MEQPVIKE
+1 MEQPVVKE

-56 KDRKNM
+56 KDKKNM

-116 NGFEADDV
+116 SGFEADDV

-205 LLQQLGS
+205 LLQRLGS

-257 EFDFLSCAFPSE
+257 EFDFSSCAFPSE

-303 PLLDSMP
+303 PLLENMP
-310 ILENAPILDSV
+310 T
-321 PILENAPILDSVPAS
+321 S

-346 VLESAAPL
+346 VLENTEPL
-354 NAFLEKL
+354 SAFLEKL
-361 KNPNARVFMRLVLNK
+361 KKTNARIFMRLVLDK

-386 LQDQGYFLPLEEAL
+386 LEDQGYFLPLEEAL

-405 LEFLENAF
+405 LEFLQNAF
-413 SQMLQHA
+413 FKMLQHA

-439 VPLENI
+439 VSLENI

-464 DEVLREYLKEEL
+464 DEVLKEYLKEEW
-476 IPHEKIKDFKAKA
+476 IPHEKIKDFKTKSKA
-489 EKSEQ
+489 GKLEQ
-494 LNTELNALKRLC
+494 LDMELNALKRLC
-506 EYFETGGLEEGLLT
+506 EYFEKGGLEEGLLA
-520 LARDIETP
+520 LAREVETP
-528 FVKVLMDMEFQGF
+528 FMKVLMGMEFQGF

-556 DELKVLERQI
+556 NELHVLERQI

-571 VDFNLNSPKQLGE
+571 VDFNLNSPKQLSE
-584 VLYEKL
+584 ILYEKL
-590 GLPKNKSHSTDEKN
+590 ELPKNKSHSTDEKS

-709 QDKDLMEAFLKGRDI
+709 QDKDLMDAFLKGRDI
-724 HLETSKALFG
+724 HLETSNALFG
-734 GDLAKEKRSI
+734 EDLAKEKRSI

-899 PLETSAFVANRWNEL
+899 PLETSAFVAKRWNEL

>member
-103 EWLQKMGFTCVEV
+103 EWLQKMGFVCVEV
-116 NGFEADDV
+116 SGFEADDV

-185 GDSSDNYKGV
+185 GDSSDNYKGI

-234 LIQDKGSAFLSKE
+234 LIQDKKSAFLSKE
-247 LATLERGCIK
+247 LATLQRGCIK

-291 ENSPT
+291 ENSP
-296 PLILENT
+296 LILDNA
-303 PLLDSMP
+303 PLLD
-310 ILENAPILDSV
+310 NA
-321 PILENAPILDSVPAS
+321 PAS

-346 VLESAAPL
+346 VLESAVPL
-354 NAFLEKL
+354 SAFLEKL
-361 KNPNARVFMRLVLNK
+361 EKTNARIFMRLVSNK

-386 LQDQGYFLPLEEAL
+386 YEDQGYFLPLEEAL

-405 LEFLENAF
+405 LEFLQNAF

-439 VPLENI
+439 VSLENI

-464 DEVLREYLKEEL
+464 DEVLKEYLKEEL
-476 IPHEKIKDFKAKA
+476 IPHEKIKDFKTKA
-489 EKSEQ
+489 EKLELLSV
-494 LNTELNALKRLC
+494 ELNALKRLC
-506 EYFETGGLEEGLLT
+506 EYFEKGGLEENLLA
-520 LARDIETP
+520 LAREIETP
-528 FVKVLMDMEFQGF
+528 FMKVLIGMEFQGF

-556 DELKVLERQI
+556 NELHVLERQI
-566 LDLIG
+566 LDSIG
-571 VDFNLNSPKQLGE
+571 MDFNLNSPKQLGE

-724 HLETSKALFG
+724 HLETSRALFG

-806 LGRYRVFDFTGA
+806 LGRYRVFDFTGV

-899 PLETSAFVANRWNEL
+899 PLETSAFVAKRWNEL
-914 KG
+914 KR

>member
-1 MEQPVIKE
+1 MEEPVIKE

-56 KDRKNM
+56 KDKKNM
-62 PFIVFALESQT
+62 PFIVFALESQI

-116 NGFEADDV
+116 SGFEADDV

-150 DKIALFDG
+150 DKIVLFDG

-205 LLQQLGS
+205 LLQRLGS

-234 LIQDKGSAFLSKE
+234 LIQDKESAFLSKE

-257 EFDFLSCAFPSE
+257 EFDFSSCAFPSE

-296 PLILENT
+296 PLILDNTLLLDNT
-303 PLLDSMP
+303 PAL
-310 ILENAPILDSV
+310 
-321 PILENAPILDSVPAS
+321 
-336 DNAPKKSRMI
+336 DNALKKSRMI
-346 VLESAAPL
+346 VLENTAPL
-354 NAFLEKL
+354 SAFLEKL
-361 KNPNARVFMRLVLNK
+361 KKTNARIFMRLVLDK

-386 LQDQGYFLPLEEAL
+386 YEDQGYFLPLEEAL

-405 LEFLENAF
+405 LEFLQNAF
-413 SQMLQHA
+413 FKMLQHA
-420 QIVGHDLK
+420 CIIGHDLK

-439 VPLENI
+439 VSLENI

-464 DEVLREYLKEEL
+464 DEVLREYLKEEW
-476 IPHEKIKDFKAKA
+476 IPHEKIKDFKTKSKA
-489 EKSEQ
+489 GKLEQ
-494 LNTELNALKRLC
+494 LDRELNALKRLC
-506 EYFETGGLEEGLLT
+506 EYFEKGGLEEGLLA
-520 LARDIETP
+520 LAREVETP
-528 FVKVLMDMEFQGF
+528 FVKVLIGMEFQGF

-556 DELKVLERQI
+556 NELHVLERQI
-566 LDLIG
+566 LELIG
-571 VDFNLNSPKQLGE
+571 VDFNLNSPKQLSE
-584 VLYEKL
+584 ILYEKL
-590 GLPKNKSHSTDEKN
+590 ELPQNKSHSTDEKS

-709 QDKDLMEAFLKGRDI
+709 QDKDLMDAFLKGRDI

-734 GDLAKEKRSI
+734 EDLAKEKRSI

-870 IFEIEEKNAP
+870 IFEIEEKNAL

>member
-1 MEQPVIKE
+1 MEQPVIRE

-56 KDRKNM
+56 KDKKNM

-103 EWLQKMGFTCVEV
+103 EWLQKMGFTCVEIS
-116 NGFEADDV
+116 GFEADDV
-124 IASLATLSP
+124 IATLATLSP

-185 GDSSDNYKGV
+185 GDSSDNYKGI

-247 LATLERGCIK
+247 LATLERECIK

-291 ENSPT
+291 ENSP
-296 PLILENT
+296 LIA
-303 PLLDSMP
+303 
-310 ILENAPILDSV
+310 ENAPILDSV
-321 PILENAPILDSVPAS
+321 PILDSMPAS
-336 DNAPKKSRMI
+336 DNAPKKSHMI
-346 VLESAAPL
+346 VLESAEPL
-354 NAFLEKL
+354 SMFLEKL
-361 KNPNARVFMRLVLNK
+361 KNPNARVFMRLVLDK

-386 LQDQGYFLPLEEAL
+386 YENQGYFLPLEEAL

-405 LEFLENAF
+405 LEFLQNAF

-439 VPLENI
+439 VSLENI
-445 RIQDTQ
+445 HIQDTQ

-464 DEVLREYLKEEL
+464 DEVLKEYLKEDL
-476 IPHEKIKDFKAKA
+476 VSHEKIKDFKTTSKA
-489 EKSEQ
+489 EKLERLS
-494 LNTELNALKRLC
+494 LELSALKRLC
-506 EYFETGGLEEGLLT
+506 EYFEKGGLEENLLA
-520 LARDIETP
+520 LAREVETP
-528 FVKVLMDMEFQGF
+528 FMKVLMGMEFQGF

-604 LLKILDKHPSIA
+604 LLKILDKHPSIP

-806 LGRYRVFDFTGA
+806 LGRYRVFDFNGV

-849 VSERFKNNPSV
+849 VSERFKNDSSV

>member
-1 MEQPVIKE
+1 MEELKE

-103 EWLQKMGFTCVEV
+103 EWLQKMGFVCVEV
-116 NGFEADDV
+116 SGFEADDV

-205 LLQQLGS
+205 LLQRLGS

-234 LIQDKGSAFLSKE
+234 LIQDKESAFLSKE

-257 EFDFLSCAFPSE
+257 EFDFSSCAFPSE

-296 PLILENT
+296 PLI
-303 PLLDSMP
+303 
-310 ILENAPILDSV
+310 
-321 PILENAPILDSVPAS
+321 S
-336 DNAPKKSRMI
+336 DNAPLLDNTPASENTPKKSRLI
-346 VLESAAPL
+346 VLENPESL
-354 NAFLEKL
+354 SAFLEKL
-361 KNPNARVFMRLVLNK
+361 EKTNARVFARLVLNK

-386 LQDQGYFLPLEEAL
+386 YEDQGYFLPLEEAL
-400 FSPFS
+400 FSPLS
-405 LEFLENAF
+405 SEFLQNAF
-413 SQMLQHA
+413 FKMLQHA
-420 QIVGHDLK
+420 QIIGHDLK

-439 VPLENI
+439 VSLENI

-464 DEVLREYLKEEL
+464 DEVLKQYLKEEL
-476 IPHEKIKDFKAKA
+476 IPHEKIKDFKTKSKA
-489 EKSEQ
+489 EK
-494 LNTELNALKRLC
+494 LELLSVELHALKRLC
-506 EYFETGGLEEGLLT
+506 EYFEKGGLEEGLLA
-520 LARDIETP
+520 LAREVETP
-528 FVKVLMDMEFQGF
+528 FMKVLMGMEFQGF

-556 DELKVLERQI
+556 NELHVLERQI
-566 LDLIG
+566 LELIG
-571 VDFNLNSPKQLGE
+571 VDFNLNSPKQLSE
-584 VLYEKL
+584 ILYEKL
-590 GLPKNKSHSTDEKN
+590 ELPQNKSHSTDEKS

-709 QDKDLMEAFLKGRDI
+709 QDKDLMDAFLKGRDI

-734 GDLAKEKRSI
+734 EDLAKEKRSI

-806 LGRYRVFDFTGA
+806 LGRYRVFDFTGV
-818 NDYVKGNYLREGV
+818 NDYIKGNYLREGV

>member
-1 MEQPVIKE
+1 MEELKE

-205 LLQQLGS
+205 LLQRLGS

-234 LIQDKGSAFLSKE
+234 LIQDKASAFLSKE

-291 ENSPT
+291 ENSP
-296 PLILENT
+296 LIA
-303 PLLDSMP
+303 
-310 ILENAPILDSV
+310 ENAPILDST
-321 PILENAPILDSVPAS
+321 PAS
-336 DNAPKKSRMI
+336 DNAPALENAPTKSCMI
-346 VLESAAPL
+346 VLESDEPL
-354 NAFLEKL
+354 SMFLEKL
-361 KNPNARVFMRLVLNK
+361 KNPNARVFARLVLDK

-405 LEFLENAF
+405 LEFLQNAF
-413 SQMLQHA
+413 FKMLQHA
-420 QIVGHDLK
+420 QIIGHDLK

-464 DEVLREYLKEEL
+464 DEVLKEYLKEDL
-476 IPHEKIKDFKAKA
+476 IPHEKIKDFKTTSKA
-489 EKSEQ
+489 EK
-494 LNTELNALKRLC
+494 LELLSVELSALKRLC
-506 EYFETGGLEEGLLT
+506 EYFEKGGLEEGLLI

-528 FVKVLMDMEFQGF
+528 FMKVLMGMEFQGF

-556 DELKVLERQI
+556 NELHVLERQI

-571 VDFNLNSPKQLGE
+571 MDFNLNSPKQLGE

-734 GDLAKEKRSI
+734 EDLAKEKRSI

-764 LNIPLNEAKSYI
+764 LNISLNEAKSYI

-788 YLNRMKEEILKT
+788 YLNGMKEEILKT

-806 LGRYRVFDFTGA
+806 LGRYRVFDFTGV

-899 PLETSAFVANRWNEL
+899 PLETSVFVANRWNEL

>member
-1 MEQPVIKE
+1 MEEPVIKE

-73 KTKRAEKL
+73 KTKRSEKL

-103 EWLQKMGFTCVEV
+103 EWLQKMGFACVEV
-116 NGFEADDV
+116 SGFEADDV

-205 LLQQLGS
+205 LLQRLGS

-234 LIQDKGSAFLSKE
+234 LIQDKESAFLSKE

-296 PLILENT
+296 PLILDNA
-303 PLLDSMP
+303 PLLD
-310 ILENAPILDSV
+310 NT
-321 PILENAPILDSVPAS
+321 PAS

-346 VLESAAPL
+346 VLENTEPL
-354 NAFLEKL
+354 SAFLEKL
-361 KNPNARVFMRLVLNK
+361 KKTNARIFMRLVLDK

-386 LQDQGYFLPLEEAL
+386 YEDQGYFLPLEEAL

-405 LEFLENAF
+405 LEFLQNAF

-420 QIVGHDLK
+420 QIIGHDLK

-439 VPLENI
+439 VSLENI

-464 DEVLREYLKEEL
+464 DEVLKEYLKEEW
-476 IPHEKIKDFKAKA
+476 IPHEKIKDFKTKSKA
-489 EKSEQ
+489 EKLELLSV
-494 LNTELNALKRLC
+494 ELNALKRLC
-506 EYFETGGLEEGLLT
+506 EYFEKGGLEENLLA
-520 LARDIETP
+520 LAREVETP
-528 FVKVLMDMEFQGF
+528 FMKVLMGMEFQGF
-541 KIDAPYFKRLEQEFK
+541 KIDVPYFKRLEQEFK
-556 DELKVLERQI
+556 NELHVLERQI
-566 LDLIG
+566 LELIG
-571 VDFNLNSPKQLGE
+571 VDFNLNSPKQLSE
-584 VLYEKL
+584 ILYEKL
-590 GLPKNKSHSTDEKN
+590 ELPKNKSHSTDEKS

-709 QDKDLMEAFLKGRDI
+709 QDKDLMDAFLKGRDI

-734 GDLAKEKRSI
+734 EDLAKEKRSI

-764 LNIPLNEAKSYI
+764 LNIPLNEAKSYT

-818 NDYVKGNYLREGV
+818 NDYIKGNYLREGV

-870 IFEIEEKNAP
+870 IFEIEEKNAL

-899 PLETSAFVANRWNEL
+899 PLETSAFIAKRWNEL

>member
-1 MEQPVIKE
+1 MEKPVTKE

-56 KDRKNM
+56 KDKKNM

-73 KTKRAEKL
+73 KTKRSEKS

-124 IASLATLSP
+124 IATLATLSP

-205 LLQQLGS
+205 LLQRLGS

-234 LIQDKGSAFLSKE
+234 LIHDKGSAFLSKE
-247 LATLERGCIK
+247 LATLERECIQ
-257 EFDFLSCAFPSE
+257 EFDFSSCAFPSE

-291 ENSPT
+291 ENSPK
-296 PLILENT
+296 PLILDNT
-303 PLLDSMP
+303 PLLD
-310 ILENAPILDSV
+310 NA
-321 PILENAPILDSVPAS
+321 PAS
-336 DNAPKKSRMI
+336 DNASALDNAPTKSRMI
-346 VLESAAPL
+346 VLESAEPL
-354 NAFLEKL
+354 SMFLEKL

-405 LEFLENAF
+405 LEFLQNAF
-413 SQMLQHA
+413 FKMLQHA
-420 QIVGHDLK
+420 QIIGHDLK
-428 PLLSFLKAKYQ
+428 PLLSFLRAKYQ
-439 VPLENI
+439 VSLENI
-445 RIQDTQ
+445 HIQDTQ

-464 DEVLREYLKEEL
+464 DEVLKEYLKEDL
-476 IPHEKIKDFKAKA
+476 IPHEKIKDFKTKSKA
-489 EKSEQ
+489 EKLEQ
-494 LNTELNALKRLC
+494 LNMELNALKRLC
-506 EYFETGGLEEGLLT
+506 EYFEKGGLEEGLLS
-520 LARDIETP
+520 LAREVETP
-528 FVKVLMDMEFQGF
+528 FMKVLIGMEFQGF

-556 DELKVLERQI
+556 NELHVLERQI

-590 GLPKNKSHSTDEKN
+590 ELPKNKSHSTDEKS

-764 LNIPLNEAKSYI
+764 LNISLSEAKSYI

-818 NDYVKGNYLREGV
+818 NDYIKGNYLREGV

>member
-1 MEQPVIKE
+1 MEELKE

-103 EWLQKMGFTCVEV
+103 EWLQKMGFVCVEV
-116 NGFEADDV
+116 SGFEADDV

-205 LLQQLGS
+205 LLQRLGS
-212 LEKIYENL
+212 LENIYENL

-234 LIQDKGSAFLSKE
+234 LIHDKASAFLSKE

-257 EFDFLSCAFPSE
+257 EFDFLSCTFPSE

-296 PLILENT
+296 PLILENAPAPDNA
-303 PLLDSMP
+303 PLL
-310 ILENAPILDSV
+310 
-321 PILENAPILDSVPAS
+321 

-354 NAFLEKL
+354 SAFLEKL
-361 KNPNARVFMRLVLNK
+361 EKTNARVFVRLVLDK

-386 LQDQGYFLPLEEAL
+386 YEDQGYFLPLEEAL

-405 LEFLENAF
+405 SEFLQNAF
-413 SQMLQHA
+413 FKMLQHA
-420 QIVGHDLK
+420 QIIGHDLK

-464 DEVLREYLKEEL
+464 DEVLKEYLKEEL
-476 IPHEKIKDFKAKA
+476 IPHEKIKDFKIKA
-489 EKSEQ
+489 EKLELLSV
-494 LNTELNALKRLC
+494 ELNALKRLC
-506 EYFETGGLEEGLLT
+506 EYFEKGGLEEDLLT
-520 LARDIETP
+520 LAREIETP
-528 FVKVLMDMEFQGF
+528 FMKVLMGMEFQGF

-556 DELKVLERQI
+556 NELHVLERQI
-566 LDLIG
+566 LELIG

-584 VLYEKL
+584 ILYEKL

-625 KLFNTYTTPLLR
+625 KLFNTYTTPLLH
-637 LKDKDDKIHTTFIQT
+637 LKDKDDKVHTTFIQT

-734 GDLAKEKRSI
+734 EDLAKEKRSI

-764 LNIPLNEAKSYI
+764 LNISLNEAKSYI

-806 LGRYRVFDFTGA
+806 LGRYRVFDFTGV
-818 NDYVKGNYLREGV
+818 NDYIKGNYLREGV

-899 PLETSAFVANRWNEL
+899 PLETSAFVAKRWNEL
-914 KG
+914 KD

>member
-103 EWLQKMGFTCVEV
+103 EWLQKMGFTCVEIS
-116 NGFEADDV
+116 GFEADDV

-205 LLQQLGS
+205 LLQRLGS

-291 ENSPT
+291 ENSP
-296 PLILENT
+296 LIVDNA
-303 PLLDSMP
+303 PA
-310 ILENAPILDSV
+310 LENASALDST
-321 PILENAPILDSVPAS
+321 PAL

-346 VLESAAPL
+346 VLESVEPL
-354 NAFLEKL
+354 SMFLEKL
-361 KNPNARVFMRLVLNK
+361 KDPNARVFMRLVLDK
-376 EKKVLALAFL
+376 DKKVLALAFL

-420 QIVGHDLK
+420 CIIGHDLK

-476 IPHEKIKDFKAKA
+476 ISHEKIKDFKTTSKA

-520 LARDIETP
+520 LASGIETP
-528 FVKVLMDMEFQGF
+528 FMKVLMDMEFQGF

-556 DELKVLERQI
+556 NELHVLERQI

-590 GLPKNKSHSTDEKN
+590 GLPKNKSHSTDEKS

-899 PLETSAFVANRWNEL
+899 PLETSTFIAKRWNEL

>member
-81 GEYKQNRK
+81 GQYKQNRK

-103 EWLQKMGFTCVEV
+103 EWLQKMGFVCVEV
-116 NGFEADDV
+116 SGFEADDV

-205 LLQQLGS
+205 LLQRLGS

-234 LIQDKGSAFLSKE
+234 LIQDKASAFLSKE

-257 EFDFLSCAFPSE
+257 EFDFSSCAFPSE

-291 ENSPT
+291 ENSPLILDNA
-296 PLILENT
+296 PLLENT
-303 PLLDSMP
+303 PTSDS
-310 ILENAPILDSV
+310 
-321 PILENAPILDSVPAS
+321 
-336 DNAPKKSRMI
+336 APKKSRMI
-346 VLESAAPL
+346 VLENPEPL
-354 NAFLEKL
+354 SAFLERL
-361 KNPNARVFMRLVLNK
+361 KNSNARIFMRLVLDK

-386 LQDQGYFLPLEEAL
+386 YENQGYFLPLEEAL

-405 LEFLENAF
+405 LEFLQNAF
-413 SQMLQHA
+413 FKILQHA
-420 QIVGHDLK
+420 CIIGHDLK

-439 VPLENI
+439 VSLENI

-464 DEVLREYLKEEL
+464 DEVLKEYLKEEWIL
-476 IPHEKIKDFKAKA
+476 HEKIKDFKTKSKA
-489 EKSEQ
+489 EKLEQ
-494 LNTELNALKRLC
+494 LDRELNALKRLC
-506 EYFETGGLEEGLLT
+506 EYFEKGGLEEGLLA
-520 LARDIETP
+520 LAREVETP
-528 FVKVLMDMEFQGF
+528 FMKVLMGMEFQGF

-556 DELKVLERQI
+556 NELHVLERQI
-566 LDLIG
+566 LELIG
-571 VDFNLNSPKQLGE
+571 ANFNLNSPKQLSE
-584 VLYEKL
+584 ILYERL
-590 GLPKNKSHSTDEKN
+590 ELPKNKSHSTDEKS

-709 QDKDLMEAFLKGRDI
+709 QDKDLMDAFLKGRDI
-724 HLETSKALFG
+724 HLETSRALFG
-734 GDLAKEKRSI
+734 EDLAKEKRSI

-818 NDYVKGNYLREGV
+818 NDYIKGNYLREGV

-870 IFEIEEKNAP
+870 IFEIEEKNAL

-899 PLETSAFVANRWNEL
+899 PLETSAFMAKRWNEL

>member
-1 MEQPVIKE
+1 MEELKE

-14 IDTFAYLFRSYYMS
+14 IDTFAYLFRSYYMG

-35 NDKGFPTG
+35 NVKGFPTG

-116 NGFEADDV
+116 SGFEADDV

-205 LLQQLGS
+205 LLQRLGS

-234 LIQDKGSAFLSKE
+234 LIQDKESAFLSKE

-257 EFDFLSCAFPSE
+257 EFDFSSCAFPSE

-296 PLILENT
+296 PLISDNAPLLENT
-303 PLLDSMP
+303 PLL
-310 ILENAPILDSV
+310 
-321 PILENAPILDSVPAS
+321 

-346 VLESAAPL
+346 VLENTELLS
-354 NAFLEKL
+354 AFLEKL
-361 KNPNARVFMRLVLNK
+361 KKTNARIFMRLVLDK

-386 LQDQGYFLPLEEAL
+386 LEDQGYFLPLEEAL

-405 LEFLENAF
+405 LEFLQNAF
-413 SQMLQHA
+413 FKMLQHA

-439 VPLENI
+439 ISLENI

-464 DEVLREYLKEEL
+464 DEVLKQYLKEEW
-476 IPHEKIKDFKAKA
+476 IPHEKIKDFKTKSKA
-489 EKSEQ
+489 GKLEQ
-494 LNTELNALKRLC
+494 LDRELNALKRLC
-506 EYFETGGLEEGLLT
+506 EYFEKGGLEEGLLA
-520 LARDIETP
+520 LAKEVETP
-528 FVKVLMDMEFQGF
+528 FMKVLMGMEFQGF

-556 DELKVLERQI
+556 NELHVLECQI

-571 VDFNLNSPKQLGE
+571 VDFNLNSPKQLSE
-584 VLYEKL
+584 ILYEKL
-590 GLPKNKSHSTDEKN
+590 ELPKNKSHSTDEKS

-677 LIRKGFIASSK
+677 LIRKGFISSSK

-709 QDKDLMEAFLKGRDI
+709 QDKDLMDAFLKGRDI

-734 GDLAKEKRSI
+734 EDLAKEKRSI

-764 LNIPLNEAKSYI
+764 LNIPLSEAKSYI
-776 EAYFKRFPSIKD
+776 EAYFRRFPSIKD

-818 NDYVKGNYLREGV
+818 NDYIKGNYLREGV

-870 IFEIEEKNAP
+870 IFEIEEKNAL

-899 PLETSAFVANRWNEL
+899 PLETSAFIAKRWNEL